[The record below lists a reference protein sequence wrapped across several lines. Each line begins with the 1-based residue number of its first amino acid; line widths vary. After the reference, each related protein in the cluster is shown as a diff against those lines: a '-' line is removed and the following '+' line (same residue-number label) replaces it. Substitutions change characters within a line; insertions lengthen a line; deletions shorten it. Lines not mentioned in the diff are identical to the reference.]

1 MSEIENSGIKVL
13 KNCLNKEIK
22 EIFVT
27 GYSEIRENYN
37 YFSPML
43 WWYYII

>member
-1 MSEIENSGIKVL
+1 MIKTENSDIKL
-13 KNCLNKEIK
+13 LETCLNKEIE

-27 GYSEIRENYN
+27 GYSEIREDYN

-43 WWYYII
+43 WWY